1 MAFGL
6 SAGAVSLIGGGLG
19 LLSGG
24 SKNGGAGASSS
35 ERTPWAPAA
44 PYLQDNL
51 KTNSDL
57 QNFYQQNPF
66 NSQQKTGLQ
75 NTLTDADHFRSSV
88 APGLM
93 GFANGAMGSNYQRQ
107 TGGAPGSGAGY
118 GGDRRTMTRPAAIT
132 PTNQGPFSTA
142 PTGQAFGQIDWN
154 AANPFSAQNK
164 PAAPAT
170 PAAAA
175 VPPEY
180 KAMLDEWLLRQ
191 RQAQE
196 DMYRGAGAAGGDG
209 SGGGGG
215 VGTAGNAG
223 GDGGPGGVGGW

>member
-35 ERTPWAPAA
+35 ERSPWAPAA

-57 QNFYQQNPF
+57 QKFYQQNPF
-66 NSQQKTGLQ
+66 NAQQKTGLQ
-75 NTLTDADHFRSSV
+75 NTLTDADQFRSRV

-93 GFANGAMGSNYQRQ
+93 GFANGMMGSNYQRQ
-107 TGGAPGSGAGY
+107 TGGEVGSGAGY
-118 GGDRRTMTRPAAIT
+118 GGERRTMQTQRAIT
-132 PTNQGPFSTA
+132 PTSQGPYSTA

-154 AANPFSAQNK
+154 AANPFSTQNK
-164 PAAPAT
+164 PAAPVAQT
-170 PAAAA
+170 PAI
-175 VPPEY
+175 PEEY
-180 KAMLDEWLLRQ
+180 RAMLDEWLLRQ

>member
-57 QNFYQQNPF
+57 QKFYQQNPF
-66 NSQQKTGLQ
+66 NAQQKTGLQ
-75 NTLTDADHFRSSV
+75 NTLTDADHFRSTV

-93 GFANGAMGSNYQRQ
+93 GFANGAMNSNYQRQ

-118 GGDRRTMTRPAAIT
+118 GGERRAMSSPAAIT
-132 PTNQGPFSTA
+132 PTSQGAFSTA
-142 PTGQAFGQIDWN
+142 PTGQAFGQMDWN
-154 AANPFSAQNK
+154 AINPFSAQNK
-164 PAAPAT
+164 PAT
-170 PAAAA
+170 PAAPAEA
-175 VPPEY
+175 PILPEY
-180 KAMLDEWLLRQ
+180 QAMLDEYILRKQ
-191 RQAQE
+191 TEQE
-196 DMYRGAGAAGGDG
+196 DLYRGAGA
-209 SGGGGG
+209 
-215 VGTAGNAG
+215 
-223 GDGGPGGVGGW
+223 